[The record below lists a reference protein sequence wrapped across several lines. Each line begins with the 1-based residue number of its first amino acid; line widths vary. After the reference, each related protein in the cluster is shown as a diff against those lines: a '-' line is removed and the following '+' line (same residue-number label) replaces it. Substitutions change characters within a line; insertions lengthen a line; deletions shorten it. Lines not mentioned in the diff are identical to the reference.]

1 MITDDVDTDIAASV
15 QTTLGAIFFS
25 MELSRA
31 SWLITSISPGQ
42 GEKMSRRSLPAGDV
56 DALMALLNLL
66 RDKAQQLTGQ
76 TYPYISIQEAG
87 LDGFWIHRL
96 LESQGIESHIV
107 DPASVA
113 TSRRRRRAK
122 TDKLD
127 GEILLRTLLA
137 YKRGDP
143 RICAMARVPTPEEED
158 RRRVS
163 RERRVLINER
173 VSVTNRLKGLLFC
186 HGITGFEPVKQDRW
200 ERFAQLVAKDGNPL
214 PPRIKAEL
222 ERMLQRIDL
231 IQEQVKAVEVARDKL
246 IISDNREQV
255 PGAAMILQLKGVG
268 PDFAETIWSEC
279 LYRHFDNRRQ
289 LAAYAGLAPTPW
301 QSGSISREQG
311 VSQSGNPRLR
321 MIMVQLAWFWL
332 LHQPDSAL
340 TKWFRE
346 RTKIDSRRQTIIIAL
361 ARKLLIALWKF
372 ARFGEVIEGAVMKN
386 PSARCAKLL
395 SVEEDRPRQRQ
406 AGKPTPPLVRHTVEE
421 RLVLSA

>member
-1 MITDDVDTDIAASV
+1 MPPGDFEGLKSLLA
-15 QTTLGAIFFS
+15 Q
-25 MELSRA
+25 LS
-31 SWLITSISPGQ
+31 T
-42 GEKMSRRSLPAGDV
+42 
-56 DALMALLNLL
+56 
-66 RDKAQQLTGQ
+66 KAVHRTGQ
-76 TYPYISIQEAG
+76 HYPFISIQEAG

-96 LESQGIESHIV
+96 LEKEGIESHIV
-107 DPASVA
+107 DPASIA

-127 GEILLRTLLA
+127 GETLLRTLLA

-143 RICAMARVPTPEEED
+143 RICAMARVPTPQEED

-163 RERRVLINER
+163 RERRILINER

-186 HGITGFEPVKQDRW
+186 HGIAGFEPVRQDRW
-200 ERFAQLVAKDGNPL
+200 ERFAELQADNGQPL
-214 PPRIKAEL
+214 SPYIKAEL
-222 ERMLQRIDL
+222 ERMLDRIDL
-231 IQEQVKAVEVARDKL
+231 IQKQIKAVEAARDQL
-246 IISDNREQV
+246 IVDDVQTQAPS
-255 PGAAMILQLKGVG
+255 AAMLLRLKGVG

-321 MIMVQLAWFWL
+321 TIMVQLAWFWL
-332 LHQPDSAL
+332 LHQLDSAL

-346 RTKIDSRRQTIIIAL
+346 RTKIDGRRQTVIIAL

-372 ARFGEVIEGAVMKN
+372 VRFGEVIDGAVMKN
-386 PSARCAKLL
+386 PTARCAKLL
-395 SVEEDRPRQRQ
+395 SPGADQPRRGK
-406 AGKPTPPLVRHTVEE
+406 AGKPALPWAQQPVEQ